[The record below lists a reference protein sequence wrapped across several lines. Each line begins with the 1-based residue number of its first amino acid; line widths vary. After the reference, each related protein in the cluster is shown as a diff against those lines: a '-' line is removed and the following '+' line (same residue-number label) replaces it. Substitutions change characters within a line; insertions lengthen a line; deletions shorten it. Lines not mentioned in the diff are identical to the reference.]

1 MLGGIYAVVYQ
12 VFSNCCVSI
21 TLYCNKKGRS
31 DMEMSAK
38 QPLCQSNYDAYEICV
53 WGTQWRPPLPT
64 LPAICAIPHSGDSVL
79 RFFLPFAISLF
90 LFVSCAQQTV
100 DSFCVMK
107 VVGI

>member
-1 MLGGIYAVVYQ
+1 MLW
-12 VFSNCCVSI
+12 F
-21 TLYCNKKGRS
+21 TEKS

-53 WGTQWRPPLPT
+53 WGKQWRPHYLHSLP
-64 LPAICAIPHSGDSVL
+64 SVPYL
-79 RFFLPFAISLF
+79 TVEIQCCVSFLPFAVSLF

-107 VVGI
+107 VAGI